1 MKYKTREEKLR
12 NAIEDELSRKKP
24 SVDNIV
30 EVVKN
35 YENVNLKTIDKLQ
48 RKKKAYTKRIN
59 GALKQSINSHG
70 PITRNLMGSAT
81 KRIYGSL
88 IELEKENN
96 RKINIKSFIVGVI
109 STLVIGGL
117 ILVIF

>member
-24 SVDNIV
+24 SVDGMV
-30 EVVKN
+30 EVVKK
-35 YENVNLKTIDKLQ
+35 YESVNLKTIDKLQ
-48 RKKKAYTKRIN
+48 RKKKAYSNRIN

-70 PITRNLMGSAT
+70 PITKNLMGSCT

-96 RKINIKSFIVGVI
+96 RKIKIKYYFFGVI
-109 STLVIGGL
+109 SCILIGLVVYL
-117 ILVIF
+117 LK